1 MGEWIETYR
10 GAVLAS
16 EYDPESHM
24 NTQLYT
30 ARFDQATWFL
40 LSSVGITPDSMKKS
54 NRRVAVMRQNLEF
67 KQELKG
73 GQLVIIKSG
82 VMSVGD
88 KYLRFVHRMLDGVSG
103 DMLATDD
110 CTAVE
115 ADLKTGKSRK
125 LPPEVRK
132 AAEGHVVTRRFED

>member
-10 GAVLAS
+10 GAVLGS
-16 EYDPESHM
+16 EYDAETHM

-40 LSSVGITPDSMKKS
+40 LSSVGITPEAMKKRK
-54 NRRVAVMRQNLEF
+54 RRVAVMRQNMEF
-67 KQELKG
+67 KRELRG

-82 VMSVGD
+82 VMSVGK

-103 DMLATDD
+103 DMMATDD

-115 ADLKTGKSRK
+115 ADLKSGKSRT
-125 LPPEVRK
+125 LPPEVRQ
-132 AAEGHVVTRRFED
+132 AAEAHVVTRRFED